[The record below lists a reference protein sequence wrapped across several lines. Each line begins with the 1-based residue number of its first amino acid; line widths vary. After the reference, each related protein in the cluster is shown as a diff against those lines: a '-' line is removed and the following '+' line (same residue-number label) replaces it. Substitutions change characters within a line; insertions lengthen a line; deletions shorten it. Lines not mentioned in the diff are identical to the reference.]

1 MNVMRN
7 LLLFKPKFTRPP
19 SCKNCIY
26 YRNNNNTAL
35 HSKETCTIFL
45 YEITDKAAYYL
56 DAEIC
61 RKNKG
66 LCGPDGR
73 YFINKD

>member
-7 LLLFKPKFTRPP
+7 LILFTPKITIRP

-26 YRNNNNTAL
+26 YIPEYQ
-35 HSKETCTIFL
+35 SKTGLCTFFL
-45 YEITDKAAYYL
+45 YEITEKAEYYL
-56 DAEIC
+56 DVEIC

-66 LCGPDGR
+66 LCGPDGK